1 MNTQKFFCCKAIT
14 KVKKRKILRSVKT
27 MLLLPWTMSNWNTK
41 VTILQLKQLLLE
53 DSILKCATMYTV
65 DLLNTAYV

>member
-1 MNTQKFFCCKAIT
+1 
-14 KVKKRKILRSVKT
+14 